1 MEQGSLAIRI
11 SEFVE
16 PSIEAMGL
24 TLWGVEVTSANRPAV
39 IIYIDSKDG
48 VSIDQCAAVS
58 RDVGL
63 MLEVEEIIDSAYVL
77 EVSSP
82 GLERKF
88 FKPEQ
93 FPGYIGKKIDI
104 ALIFPIEGRKKFKGI
119 LDNTDDEGLIL
130 KLEDQEDPM
139 TFEWDKI
146 KKAKLIHEFK

>member
-1 MEQGSLAIRI
+1 MEQGSLAIKI

-16 PSIEAMGL
+16 PSIESMGL
-24 TLWGVEVTSANRPAV
+24 MLWGVEVTSANRPAV
-39 IIYIDSKDG
+39 IIYIDSADG

-63 MLEVEEIIDSAYVL
+63 MLEVEEIIDSAYIL

-93 FPGYIGKKIDI
+93 LSGYIGRKLDV
-104 ALIFPIEGRKKFKGI
+104 ALIVPIDGRKKFKGF
-119 LDNTDDEGLIL
+119 LEGTDEEGLQL
-130 KLEDQEDPM
+130 KLEDQEDPFK
-139 TFEWDKI
+139 FEWDRI
-146 KKAKLIHEFK
+146 KKVKLIHEFK

>member
-1 MEQGSLAIRI
+1 MEQGSLAKKV
-11 SEFVE
+11 SQFVE
-16 PSIEAMGL
+16 PTIESMGL

-39 IIYIDSKDG
+39 IIYIDSEDG
-48 VSIDQCAAVS
+48 VSIDQCAEVS

-63 MLEVEEIIDSAYVL
+63 MLEVEEVIDSAYVL

-93 FPGYIGKKIDI
+93 MSSYVGRKMDI
-104 ALIFPIEGRKKFKGI
+104 ALVFSIEGRKKFRGLLQETDEEGI
-119 LDNTDDEGLIL
+119 QI
-130 KLEDQEDPM
+130 KLEDQEDPIKI
-139 TFEWDKI
+139 EWDRI

>member
-1 MEQGSLAIRI
+1 MEQGSLANKI

-39 IIYIDSKDG
+39 IIYIDSEEG

-93 FPGYIGKKIDI
+93 FSGYIGKKVDV
-104 ALIFPIEGRKKFKGI
+104 ALVFSIEGRKNFKGI
-119 LDNTDDEGLIL
+119 LEETDAEGLSL
-130 KLEDQEDPM
+130 KIEDQEDPVRI
-139 TFEWDKI
+139 EWDRI

>member
-1 MEQGSLAIRI
+1 MEQGSLAKKI

-16 PSIEAMGL
+16 PSIESMGL
-24 TLWGVEVTSANRPAV
+24 SLWGVEVTSANRPAV
-39 IIYIDSKDG
+39 IIYIDSEDG
-48 VSIDQCAAVS
+48 VTIDQCADVS

-63 MLEVEEIIDSAYVL
+63 MLEVEEIIDSAYIL

-93 FPGYIGKKIDI
+93 MRGYMGRKVDI
-104 ALIFPIEGRKKFKGI
+104 SLVFPIDGRKNFKGI
-119 LDNTDDEGLIL
+119 LEQTDDEGLTL
-130 KLEDQEDPM
+130 KLDDQEEPVSI
-139 TFEWDKI
+139 EWDRI

>member
-1 MEQGSLAIRI
+1 MEQGSLAKKV
-11 SEFVE
+11 SQFVE
-16 PSIEAMGL
+16 PTIESMGL

-39 IIYIDSKDG
+39 IIYIDSENG
-48 VSIDQCAAVS
+48 VSIDQCAEVS

-63 MLEVEEIIDSAYVL
+63 MLEVEEVIDSAYVL

-93 FPGYIGKKIDI
+93 MSAYVGKKIDI
-104 ALIFPIEGRKKFKGI
+104 ALVFSLEGRKKFKG
-119 LDNTDDEGLIL
+119 LLQETDEEGLLL
-130 KLEDQEDPM
+130 KLEDQEDPIKI
-139 TFEWDKI
+139 EWDRI

>member
-1 MEQGSLAIRI
+1 MEQGSLAKKV
-11 SEFVE
+11 SQFVE
-16 PSIEAMGL
+16 PTIESMGL

-39 IIYIDSKDG
+39 IIYIDSEKG
-48 VSIDQCAAVS
+48 VSIDQCAEVS

-63 MLEVEEIIDSAYVL
+63 MLEVEEVIDSAYVL

-93 FPGYIGKKIDI
+93 MSAYIGRKLDI
-104 ALIFPIEGRKKFKGI
+104 ALVFSIEGRKKFKG
-119 LDNTDDEGLIL
+119 LLQDTNEEGLAL
-130 KLEDQEDPM
+130 KIDDQEDPINI
-139 TFEWDKI
+139 EWDRI

>member
-1 MEQGSLAIRI
+1 MEQGSLAKKV
-11 SEFVE
+11 SQFVE
-16 PSIEAMGL
+16 PTIETMGL

-39 IIYIDSKDG
+39 IIYIDSENG
-48 VSIDQCAAVS
+48 VSIDQCAEVS

-63 MLEVEEIIDSAYVL
+63 MLEVEEVIDSAYVL

-93 FPGYIGKKIDI
+93 MSAYVGNKIDI
-104 ALIFPIEGRKKFKGI
+104 ALVFSIEGRKKFKG
-119 LDNTDDEGLIL
+119 LLQETDEEGLL
-130 KLEDQEDPM
+130 LQLEDQEDPIKI
-139 TFEWDKI
+139 EWDRI

>member
-1 MEQGSLAIRI
+1 MAKIRGKYVEQGSLAKKI

-39 IIYIDSKDG
+39 IIYIDGKDG

-63 MLEVEEIIDSAYVL
+63 MLEVEEIIDSAYIL

-88 FKPEQ
+88 SNRNNCPVTWAEKWMFPSFSLLKAAKNSKALLKKPM
-93 FPGYIGKKIDI
+93 
-104 ALIFPIEGRKKFKGI
+104 RK
-119 LDNTDDEGLIL
+119 DSC
-130 KLEDQEDPM
+130 
-139 TFEWDKI
+139 
-146 KKAKLIHEFK
+146 

>member
-1 MEQGSLAIRI
+1 MEQGSLAKKV
-11 SEFVE
+11 SQFVE
-16 PSIEAMGL
+16 PTIESMGL

-39 IIYIDSKDG
+39 IIYVDSEKG
-48 VSIDQCAAVS
+48 VSIDQCAEVS

-63 MLEVEEIIDSAYVL
+63 LLEVEEVIDSAYIL

-93 FPGYIGKKIDI
+93 MSAYIGKKMDI
-104 ALIFPIEGRKKFKGI
+104 ALVFSLEGRKKFKG
-119 LDNTDDEGLIL
+119 LLQETDEEGLL
-130 KLEDQEDPM
+130 LNLEDQEDPIKI
-139 TFEWDKI
+139 EWDRI

>member
-1 MEQGSLAIRI
+1 MEQGSLANKI

-39 IIYIDSKDG
+39 IIYIDSEEG

-93 FPGYIGKKIDI
+93 FSGYIGKKVDV
-104 ALIFPIEGRKKFKGI
+104 ALVFSIEGRKNFKGI
-119 LDNTDDEGLIL
+119 LEETDAEGLSL
-130 KLEDQEDPM
+130 KIEDQEDPVSI
-139 TFEWDKI
+139 EWDRI

>member
-1 MEQGSLAIRI
+1 MEQGSLAKKI
-11 SEFVE
+11 SEFVA

-39 IIYIDSKDG
+39 IIYIDGEDG

-63 MLEVEEIIDSAYVL
+63 MLEVEEMIDSAYIL

-93 FPGYIGKKIDI
+93 LSGYMGKKMDV
-104 ALIFPIEGRKKFKGI
+104 ALVFSLEGRKKFKGI
-119 LDNTDDEGLIL
+119 LDNTDEEGLLL
-130 KLEDQEDPM
+130 KLEDQEEPVKL
-139 TFEWDKI
+139 EWDRI
-146 KKAKLIHEFK
+146 KKVKLIHEFK

>member
-1 MEQGSLAIRI
+1 MEQGSLANKI

-39 IIYIDSKDG
+39 IIYIDSEDG

-93 FPGYIGKKIDI
+93 FTGYIGKKVDV
-104 ALIFPIEGRKKFKGI
+104 ALVFSIEGRKNFKGV
-119 LDNTDDEGLIL
+119 LDNTDAEGLSL
-130 KLEDQEDPM
+130 RLEDQEDPIRI
-139 TFEWDKI
+139 EWDRI

>member
-1 MEQGSLAIRI
+1 MEQGSLAIKI

-16 PSIEAMGL
+16 PSIESMGL
-24 TLWGVEVTSANRPAV
+24 ILWGVEVTSANRPAV
-39 IIYIDSKDG
+39 IIYIDSADG

-63 MLEVEEIIDSAYVL
+63 MLEVEEIIDSAYIL

-93 FPGYIGKKIDI
+93 LSGYIGRKLDLALVIPID
-104 ALIFPIEGRKKFKGI
+104 GRKKFKGF
-119 LDNTDDEGLIL
+119 LEGTDEEGLQL
-130 KLEDQEDPM
+130 KLEDQEDPFK
-139 TFEWDKI
+139 FEWDKI
-146 KKAKLIHEFK
+146 KKVKLIHEFK

>member
-1 MEQGSLAIRI
+1 MEQGSLAKKV
-11 SEFVE
+11 SQFVE
-16 PSIEAMGL
+16 PTIESMGL

-39 IIYIDSKDG
+39 IIYIDSENG
-48 VSIDQCAAVS
+48 VSIDQCAEVS

-63 MLEVEEIIDSAYVL
+63 MLEVEEVIDSAYVL

-93 FPGYIGKKIDI
+93 MSAYVGKKMDI
-104 ALIFPIEGRKKFKGI
+104 ALVFSIEGRKKFKG
-119 LDNTDDEGLIL
+119 LLQETDEEGLLL
-130 KLEDQEDPM
+130 KLEDQEDPIKI
-139 TFEWDKI
+139 EWDRI